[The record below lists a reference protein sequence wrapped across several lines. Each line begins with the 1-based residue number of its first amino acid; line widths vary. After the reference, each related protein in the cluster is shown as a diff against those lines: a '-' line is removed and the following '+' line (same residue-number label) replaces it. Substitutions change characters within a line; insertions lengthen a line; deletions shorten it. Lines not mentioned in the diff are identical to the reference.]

1 MLPTKNTVVELRSF
15 ARLAVCTPC
24 SAFAIAGAYH
34 GQIRQE
40 RIPGALIRLLIG
52 RFLPRR
58 FGAQQQDAGV
68 QR

>member
-15 ARLAVCTPC
+15 ACPAVCTPF

-34 GQIRQE
+34 DEIRQE
-40 RIPGALIRLLIG
+40 RVTGALIRLLIG
-52 RFLPRR
+52 RFLQRR
-58 FGAQQQDAGV
+58 FGAQRQDAGI